1 MAVVNCLNFF
11 WHVISWLAQDSSS
24 LVKSYLV
31 ENRKTQ
37 YHRVFLGP
45 MSKSIYFPNMGH
57 IPRKD
62 LRDAATM
69 HNPGYPLQ
77 NWPSHTVM
85 NAKPEKM
92 PNTKPR
98 TPNPNFDPQRLTAN
112 HPQPPRSTASIRSTK
127 HQKRTLRNVIP
138 EHNPFGPWVLLENS
152 YLFLVNLS
160 CGKK

>member
-1 MAVVNCLNFF
+1 MAVVSCLNFF

-62 LRDAATM
+62 LRDAATT

-112 HPQPPRSTASIRSTK
+112 HPPTPKINSF
-127 HQKRTLRNVIP
+127 NP
-138 EHNPFGPWVLLENS
+138 EHKTPKKDIEKCNSWAQPLWTLGFTWEFLLIS
-152 YLFLVNLS
+152 CQLVMW
-160 CGKK
+160 